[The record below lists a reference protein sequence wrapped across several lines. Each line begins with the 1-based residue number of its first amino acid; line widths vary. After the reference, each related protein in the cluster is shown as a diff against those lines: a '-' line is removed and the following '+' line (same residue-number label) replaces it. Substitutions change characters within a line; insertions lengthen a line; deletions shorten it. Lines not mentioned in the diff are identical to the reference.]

1 MLVLLLVVLPAA
13 GVAIWADDAEQAS
26 LDEPFT
32 LTSRFNSFANPEY
45 FGSVK
50 VRGRRIEVQIDS
62 LRVSVYEPQVWN
74 DLAVRAVLRG
84 PDGSNVDTSRYQS
97 LPTDSTTETTADGTV
112 LLSQL
117 PSMSLHVPRGAA
129 MADHRLVLEISTP
142 RSPMS
147 GKQAWNPALL
157 DSLLLRRAVIENP

>member
-1 MLVLLLVVLPAA
+1 M
-13 GVAIWADDAEQAS
+13 
-26 LDEPFT
+26 
-32 LTSRFNSFANPEY
+32 
-45 FGSVK
+45 
-50 VRGRRIEVQIDS
+50 RGRRIEVQIDS

-84 PDGSNVDTSRYQS
+84 PDRSNVDTSRYQS
-97 LPTDSTTETTADGTV
+97 RPTDSTTETTADGTV
-112 LLSQL
+112 LLRQL

-147 GKQAWNPALL
+147 GKQARNPALL